1 MLSTI
6 TTLFGFVSDCFKVFE
21 KRPIKFTIYLMIFL
35 SILLVKPVVYYST
48 LYGKFADVSL
58 MILIVFIIILIGC
71 ILLNKRKNKYY
82 KNETVSLLLCIC
94 ILLFCIICFGCFEQ
108 KIFFENYFA
117 NSDLNETELI
127 QTVHTKAYFD
137 ALYSY
142 VSMNIEII
150 LFYCFEFIQMVSFTF
165 LILYVLKKLFLS
177 EESRMLDNYDLNVI
191 VTNCFIIIATSPI
204 FYENYSFFL
213 NKIF

>member
-82 KNETVSLLLCIC
+82 KNETVFKLEYMFC
-94 ILLFCIICFGCFEQ
+94 LFF
-108 KIFFENYFA
+108 
-117 NSDLNETELI
+117 
-127 QTVHTKAYFD
+127 
-137 ALYSY
+137 LYSGF
-142 VSMNIEII
+142 N
-150 LFYCFEFIQMVSFTF
+150 L
-165 LILYVLKKLFLS
+165 
-177 EESRMLDNYDLNVI
+177 
-191 VTNCFIIIATSPI
+191 
-204 FYENYSFFL
+204 YSFSSSVSVSRCL
-213 NKIF
+213 NNSRISRTS